1 MGTGVADSR
10 GDPAGGTRGGDLR
23 RQRETFVD
31 GRKSRKH
38 YGANLQSIWGSLAF
52 SVFAVANQALKAPF
66 SSSFRPPM

>member
-1 MGTGVADSR
+1 MGTRVADCR
-10 GDPAGGTRGGDLR
+10 GDPEGGKRGDLR
-23 RQRETFVD
+23 GQRETFVD
-31 GRKSRKH
+31 GEKESRKH